1 MLMLSWRAK
10 KIFFNFY
17 SFSNFVCY
25 KFETYNNAP
34 RNNAFKSFDGMC
46 NKNKFFTVGIFVS
59 LIISGAGC
67 TFLFHFRISH
77 IFKVNNLLFKNKIQ
91 FTILAT
97 QACMKPL
104 SLRKILIFSVRSC
117 DQVFPFLAVS
127 FGNVI
132 YTLLCFVSFK
142 EFMF

>member
-1 MLMLSWRAK
+1 MQ
-10 KIFFNFY
+10 
-17 SFSNFVCY
+17 
-25 KFETYNNAP
+25 
-34 RNNAFKSFDGMC
+34 
-46 NKNKFFTVGIFVS
+46 
-59 LIISGAGC
+59 
-67 TFLFHFRISH
+67 ISH
-77 IFKVNNLLFKNKIQ
+77 IFEVNNLLFKNKIQ